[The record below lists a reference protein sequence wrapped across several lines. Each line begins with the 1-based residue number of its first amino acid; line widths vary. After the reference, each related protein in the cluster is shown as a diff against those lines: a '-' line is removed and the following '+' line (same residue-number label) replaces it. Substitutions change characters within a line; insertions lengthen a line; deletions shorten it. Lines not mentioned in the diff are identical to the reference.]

1 MKIIATVL
9 LAAGGWL
16 GANHML
22 ATANVR
28 VAASATRHQANPMG
42 LFFNNTFGN
51 VELYQRAGA
60 MLIAGNCNRY
70 DPQFEAARAAGA
82 EVLAYFNP
90 IEVYNQIPCK
100 LNKGFYMDGRV
111 PLWPFPEPGVRVNW
125 PKSRMVDLRVGSTW
139 MNYCVAYIE
148 NLMREGK
155 VDGVFLDNVGARLW
169 ARAGWDN
176 WPKAEQDAWTDGE
189 IELVR
194 RIDASRRRIN
204 PNFIVITNNIWDRGD
219 PRGFAGEK
227 YVDGVVLEH
236 PTLSSYHTKYAGR
249 EFSDLGHRRMVV
261 IARNDEEAME
271 WSHVPG
277 VTHVASQH
285 DYSHPGPPLVPFT
298 ALTDRPKLP
307 R

>member
-16 GANHML
+16 AADHML
-22 ATANVR
+22 ANANVR
-28 VAASATRHQANPMG
+28 VPASAASPQANPIG
-42 LFFNNTFGN
+42 LFFNNSFGN
-51 VELYQRAGA
+51 VELYERDSA

-70 DPQFEAARAAGA
+70 DPRFQAARAAGA

-90 IEVYNQIPCK
+90 IEVYNRIPCK
-100 LNKGFYMDGRV
+100 LNEGFYMGGRV

-125 PKSRMVDLRVGSTW
+125 PK
-139 MNYCVAYIE
+139 E
-148 NLMREGK
+148 
-155 VDGVFLDNVGARLW
+155 
-169 ARAGWDN
+169 
-176 WPKAEQDAWTDGE
+176 EQDAWIDGN

-194 RIDASRRRIN
+194 RIDASRRRIT

-271 WSHVPG
+271 WSRVPG

>member
-1 MKIIATVL
+1 
-9 LAAGGWL
+9 
-16 GANHML
+16 
-22 ATANVR
+22 
-28 VAASATRHQANPMG
+28 
-42 LFFNNTFGN
+42 
-51 VELYQRAGA
+51 

-90 IEVYNQIPCK
+90 IEVYNRIPCK
-100 LNKGFYMDGRV
+100 MNEAFYMGGRV

-169 ARAGWDN
+169 ARAGWQD
-176 WPKAEQDAWTDGE
+176 WPKEEQDAWTDGE

-236 PTLSSYHTKYAGR
+236 PTLSSYHTNYAGR
-249 EFSDLGHRRMVV
+249 VQRSRTSPHGGDRTMTRKRWNGACSGV
-261 IARNDEEAME
+261 AR
-271 WSHVPG
+271 
-277 VTHVASQH
+277 ASQH
-285 DYSHPGPPLVPFT
+285 DYSHPGPPPVPLT
-298 ALTDRPKLP
+298 ARRIDRNCRAGASGSRRAGSLP
-307 R
+307 SDPTPG